1 MQLKD
6 SVRPNP
12 PNLRYRRI
20 WLLLAWGMVVSV
32 VVSSLIPVEIDL
44 SGGRDKI
51 AHLLAYGSLSLGFGM
66 LFGGRARQLV
76 IAIAF
81 AAMGVALEFLQG
93 LTDYRT
99 FEIAEDPAQER
110 VRMGGALARCLDSQV
125 LSAHGRKMARC
136 HSEERSDEES
146 AFVSS
151 RSARKADTS
160 RSLP

>member
-1 MQLKD
+1 
-6 SVRPNP
+6 
-12 PNLRYRRI
+12 
-20 WLLLAWGMVVSV
+20 MVVSV

-99 FEIAEDPAQER
+99 FEIADMIANAIGAALGWGLAQTPLRNGLEWAER
-110 VRMGGALARCLDSQV
+110 LIGTVM
-125 LSAHGRKMARC
+125 HK
-136 HSEERSDEES
+136 
-146 AFVSS
+146 
-151 RSARKADTS
+151 T
-160 RSLP
+160 

>member
-1 MQLKD
+1 VQLKD
-6 SVRPNP
+6 SVQLRDSAQLNP
-12 PNLRYRRI
+12 PSLRYRRI

-99 FEIAEDPAQER
+99 FEIADMIANAIGAVLGWGLAQTPLRNGLEWAER
-110 VRMGGALARCLDSQV
+110 LIGTVM
-125 LSAHGRKMARC
+125 RK
-136 HSEERSDEES
+136 
-146 AFVSS
+146 
-151 RSARKADTS
+151 T
-160 RSLP
+160 

>member
-99 FEIAEDPAQER
+99 FEIADMIANAIGAALGWGLAQTPLRNGLEWAER
-110 VRMGGALARCLDSQV
+110 LIGTVM
-125 LSAHGRKMARC
+125 RK
-136 HSEERSDEES
+136 
-146 AFVSS
+146 
-151 RSARKADTS
+151 T
-160 RSLP
+160 